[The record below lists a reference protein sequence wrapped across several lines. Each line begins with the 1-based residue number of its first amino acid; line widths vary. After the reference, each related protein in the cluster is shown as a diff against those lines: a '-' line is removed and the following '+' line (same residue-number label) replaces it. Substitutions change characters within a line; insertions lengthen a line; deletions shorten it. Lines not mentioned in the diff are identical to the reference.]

1 MGIAISAIRATLVNI
16 IISYRE
22 RGDRLLERCLYL
34 RGIDTTRVRVRARVR
49 VRVRERERERVD
61 YLSFVSGLPAKCLNL
76 TDLNE
81 WIYKEEK

>member
-1 MGIAISAIRATLVNI
+1 MGISISAIRATLVNI

-49 VRVRERERERVD
+49 VRVRERERER
-61 YLSFVSGLPAKCLNL
+61 
-76 TDLNE
+76 E
-81 WIYKEEK
+81 WITYHLYRGYQLNA